1 MYKKYLKYFCL
12 ICLCLLASFTYLKK
26 DNKQNNKKNNLQTV
40 IFKTSDNTLV
50 PVAVNLLNKDE
61 TENNY
66 RAIIETMKSSDYIPL
81 GLYPIFNSKL
91 ELNTL
96 IIEPTQLTFD
106 FNKHFKAKNN
116 QEALDICEALSY
128 LFCKDKINKI
138 NVKIDGKKVN
148 NLTNT
153 SIPLSCINNKL
164 GINNFETS
172 SINLYQTLPVTI
184 YNTKIIGGKTYYIPT
199 TTRIENTNQDINQK
213 VSLLLDNFDN
223 SNSITINKAKLDNGL
238 LSIYLSSLENIDY
251 ITQQR
256 LKKSFLTIEDVS
268 NIKMYINNELTDE
281 NVSSNIDN
289 IIQI

>member
-12 ICLCLLASFTYLKK
+12 ICLFLLASFTYLKDEQK
-26 DNKQNNKKNNLQTV
+26 HDNKQENLQTV

-50 PVAVNLLNKDE
+50 PVTVNLLNKDE

-66 RAIIETMKSSDYIPL
+66 RAIIETMKSNDYIPL
-81 GLYPIFNSKL
+81 GLYPIFNDKL

-106 FNKHFKAKNN
+106 FNKHFKVKNN
-116 QEALDICEALSY
+116 KEALDICEALSY
-128 LFCKDKINKI
+128 LFCKDKINNI
-138 NVKIDGKKVN
+138 NIKIDGKKVS
-148 NLTNT
+148 NLANS
-153 SIPLSCINNKL
+153 SIPLTCINKTL

-172 SINLYQTLPVTI
+172 SINLYQTSPVTI
-184 YNTKIIGGKTYYIPT
+184 YNTKIISGKTYYIPT
-199 TTRIENTNQDINQK
+199 TTRIENTKQDINQK

-223 SNSITINKAKLDNGL
+223 SNSIIINKVNLNNGL
-238 LSIYLSSLENIDY
+238 LSVYLSCNTIDY

-256 LKKSFLTIEDVS
+256 LKKSFLSIKEVT
-268 NIKMYINNELTDE
+268 NIKMYINNELIDE
-281 NVSSNIDN
+281 KVSTNIDN